1 MDFSRKGY
9 VQSLPGAFRARA
21 QWTDSGRPRDCN
33 GPRRPDKETAQRDLE
48 SMRTTAIGMSRED
61 GFAAMAAEAKRLREG
76 KPMTEGGCVKE
87 IDRSYRAVFSWQ
99 DERDI
104 KGPRRGYRRR
114 RVANR
119 HVLAE
124 GYMDRTLVSI
134 PFPNT
139 ALAMYLLIGFP

>member
-1 MDFSRKGY
+1 MDFSNAG
-9 VQSLPGAFRARA
+9 VSEEVDGAFRAHVQRSDKGS
-21 QWTDSGRPRDCN
+21 TGRHIY
-33 GPRRPDKETAQRDLE
+33 GPRRPDQQAAQEDLE
-48 SMRTTAIGMSRED
+48 SMRAAASGMSR
-61 GFAAMAAEAKRLREG
+61 
-76 KPMTEGGCVKE
+76 
-87 IDRSYRAVFSWQ
+87 
-99 DERDI
+99 
-104 KGPRRGYRRR
+104 YRRR